1 MNEAQRN
8 AALQEVKALRKAAA
22 ALAGRAQSLEQ
33 LLTAAP
39 ETAAAVP
46 DYAIG
51 QSPPPESLS
60 AWIQAGKDA
69 VDWSSLTGQDLPAA
83 VRQGRQA
90 ERLLAEIIRV
100 YSAFPEVR
108 GIAVGQYLHE
118 IQVFTLLGVEQ
129 YDLDLIGR
137 LLKKERELRR
147 QFKPLGLAWDYSFVG
162 ADDLEPCLYQNQPVV
177 WTRDSA

>member
-1 MNEAQRN
+1 MNDAQRN

-22 ALAGRAQSLEQ
+22 DLAGRAQSLE
-33 LLTAAP
+33 LLLAAAP
-39 ETAAAVP
+39 DAAAAA

-51 QSPPPESLS
+51 QAPPPESLS

-69 VDWSSLTGQDLPAA
+69 VDWSSLTGQDLPTA

-108 GIAVGQYLHE
+108 GIAVGQYLDE
-118 IQVFTLLGVEQ
+118 IRVFTPLGVEQ

-137 LLKKERELRR
+137 LLKKERELRQ
-147 QFKPLGLAWDYSFVG
+147 QFKPLGLSWDYSFVG
-162 ADDLEPCLYQNQPVV
+162 EDDLEPCLYQNQPVV

>member
-22 ALAGRAQSLEQ
+22 DLAGRAQSLEQ

-39 ETAAAVP
+39 DAAAAAA

-51 QSPPPESLS
+51 QAPPPESLS
-60 AWIQAGKDA
+60 AFIQAGKDA
-69 VDWSSLTGQDLPAA
+69 VDWSSLTGQDLPMA

-108 GIAVGQYLHE
+108 GIAVGQYLDE
-118 IQVFTLLGVEQ
+118 IRVFTLLGVEQ

-147 QFKPLGLAWDYSFVG
+147 QFKPLGLSWDYSFAG

>member
-1 MNEAQRN
+1 MNEAQRD
-8 AALQEVKALRKAAA
+8 AALQELKALRKTAAD
-22 ALAGRAQSLEQ
+22 LADRAQGLEQ

-39 ETAAAVP
+39 DGAAAAA

-51 QSPPPESLS
+51 QSPPPAAL
-60 AWIQAGKDA
+60 AAFIAAGKSA
-69 VDWSSLTGQDLPAA
+69 TDWSSLTGQDLPAA
-83 VRQGRQA
+83 VMQGRKA
-90 ERLLAEIIRV
+90 EGLLAEIIRV

-108 GIAVGQYLHE
+108 AIAVGQYLDE
-118 IQVFTLLGVEQ
+118 IRVFTLLGVEQ
-129 YDLDLIGR
+129 YDTELIGH

-147 QFKPLGLAWDYSFVG
+147 QFKPLGLSMDYSFVG